1 MVDCCLDLMGQRP
14 DQEEPSEDDP
24 PSTGYFVLFLCVLL
38 VVAGLVV
45 TGVIPS
51 LFD

>member
-1 MVDCCLDLMGQRP
+1 MDQRSDHEGP
-14 DQEEPSEDDP
+14 PEDEPQ
-24 PSTGYFVLFLCVLL
+24 STGYFVLLLCVLL

>member
-1 MVDCCLDLMGQRP
+1 MDEQP
-14 DQEEPSEDDP
+14 AHEDPPEDES
-24 PSTGYFVLFLCVLL
+24 PSTGYFVLFLCVIL

-45 TGVIPS
+45 MGVIPS